1 MAARR
6 GIAKE
11 DTPMSG
17 QEIKLKAKDGGSFM
31 GYLAKPATGHGPGM
45 VVIQEIFGVNA
56 VMRGITDRFAEVGYM
71 ALCPDLFWRQ
81 EPGIQLTDR
90 TDAEWARAF
99 ELFKGFDLDKG
110 VADLDATIEA
120 LRRMPGCSGRV
131 GTVGFCLGGRLAYL
145 TATRTKAN
153 AAVGYYG
160 VYLTEHLNE
169 VIRCPLMLHIAGGDE
184 FVPPDA
190 QKQIHAALDHHAKA
204 TLYDY
209 PGLGHAFAR
218 EGGKHWDE
226 AAAKTANAR
235 TLNFFDKHL
244 G

>member
-1 MAARR
+1 M
-6 GIAKE
+6 G
-11 DTPMSG
+11 G
-17 QEIKLKAKDGGSFM
+17 QEITLKAKDGGSFM
-31 GYLAKPATGHGPGM
+31 GYLAKPESGRGPGV

-56 VMRGITDRFAEVGYM
+56 VMRGITDQFARNGFV

-81 EPGIQLTDR
+81 EPGIQITDQ

-99 ELFKGFDLDKG
+99 ELFKGFDLAKG
-110 VADLDATIEA
+110 VADLDVTIEA
-120 LRRMPGCSGRV
+120 LRKMPGCSGKV

-169 VIRCPLMLHIAGGDE
+169 IIRCPLMLHIAGADE
-184 FVPPDA
+184 FVPPEA
-190 QKQIHAALDHHAKA
+190 QKQIHAALDRHAKA

-218 EGGKHWDE
+218 EGGKHWD
-226 AAAKTANAR
+226 AQAAKMANAR
-235 TLNFFDKHL
+235 TLTFFGKHL

>member
-1 MAARR
+1 M
-6 GIAKE
+6 G
-11 DTPMSG
+11 G
-17 QEIKLKAKDGGSFM
+17 QEITLKAKDGGSFM
-31 GYLAKPATGHGPGM
+31 GYLAKPESGRGPGV

-56 VMRGITDRFAEVGYM
+56 VMRGITDQFARDGFV

-81 EPGIQLTDR
+81 EPGIQITDQ

-99 ELFKGFDLDKG
+99 ELFKGFDLAKG
-110 VADLDATIEA
+110 VADLDVTIEA
-120 LRRMPGCSGRV
+120 LRKMPGCSGKV

-169 VIRCPLMLHIAGGDE
+169 IIRCPLMLHIAGADE
-184 FVPPDA
+184 FVPPEA
-190 QKQIHAALDHHAKA
+190 QKQIHAALDRHAKA

-218 EGGKHWDE
+218 EGGKHWD
-226 AAAKTANAR
+226 AQAAKMANAR
-235 TLNFFDKHL
+235 TLTFFGKHL